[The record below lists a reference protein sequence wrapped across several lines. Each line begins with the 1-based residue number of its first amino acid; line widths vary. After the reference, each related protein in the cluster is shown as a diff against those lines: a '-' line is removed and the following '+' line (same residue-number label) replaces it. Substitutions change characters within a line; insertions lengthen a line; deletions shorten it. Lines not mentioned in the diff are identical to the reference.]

1 MKLSK
6 IISKHGTFEGEHR
19 LPTGTTVMATESE
32 LFCYSRG
39 DTGTVVHYDRDGD
52 MWVKFD
58 SNNEDSMW
66 SVTTRK
72 CNHRPDGQD
81 VIVAV
86 M

>member
-1 MKLSK
+1 M
-6 IISKHGTFEGEHR
+6 
-19 LPTGTTVMATESE
+19 
-32 LFCYSRG
+32 FCYSRG

-52 MWVKFD
+52 MWVQFD
-58 SNNEDSMW
+58 SNNEDSVW
-66 SVTTRK
+66 AVTTRK